1 MCLNVFSSLSDCF
14 AKDKGPWIIKPVA
27 SSRGRGIYLVSNVSD
42 QQFSIVNVHVIA
54 LISPGFASVPA
65 YEAAAHQ
72 MQSDTQSEVYKS
84 SLLLI
89 SVISPPGWHVDIT
102 SAVRTGMCWIFLLPV
117 LASAFPSQHTENLS
131 RAAPFLHFS
140 TDARE
145 KGSSNSGNK
154 VSWTKMGH
162 PEEQHLC
169 PRLWD
174 LKYSISIRSK
184 RNLFPIK
191 YFDPYF
197 IWFGPIFSLFY
208 TWVEADAAH
217 ATSRSKHFEARA
229 SRWSAQA
236 ADRGV
241 CVYACVFFS
250 FSVTSSCWFM
260 HKHTFTLMSKLVG
273 S

>member
-1 MCLNVFSSLSDCF
+1 
-14 AKDKGPWIIKPVA
+14 
-27 SSRGRGIYLVSNVSD
+27 
-42 QQFSIVNVHVIA
+42 
-54 LISPGFASVPA
+54 
-65 YEAAAHQ
+65 
-72 MQSDTQSEVYKS
+72 MQSDTHNEVYKR

-89 SVISPPGWHVDIT
+89 SVISPPVWHVDII

-131 RAAPFLHFS
+131 RAAPFLHLS

-169 PRLWD
+169 PRLCD
-174 LKYSISIRSK
+174 LKYSISVLSK

-191 YFDPYF
+191 YFYPYF
-197 IWFGPIFSLFY
+197 IWFGPIFLLFY

-217 ATSRSKHFEARA
+217 ATSRSKYFEAQA
-229 SRWSAQA
+229 SRWLAQA
-236 ADRGV
+236 ADGGEGGV
-241 CVYACVFFS
+241 TCFF
-250 FSVTSSCWFM
+250 FF
-260 HKHTFTLMSKLVG
+260 L
-273 S
+273 